1 MLTLKMN
8 NHLLEGSRGIVISFL
23 LPPADTFKTLFVS
36 MRCHLFPL
44 IPDVRVVVVVLFQR
58 PSKNFESWSSPRGFT
73 SSRSHRFASVV
84 PTATQTDRPTAHW
97 VFLSKDGWAPSW
109 PLFYFQSIRLDFSA
123 PKEKKWIGL
132 PFLAWCLLVLPLAPF
147 LEPSKYVYD
156 GHHID
161 FEANEL

>member
-8 NHLLEGSRGIVISFL
+8 NHLLEGSTGIVISFL
-23 LPPADTFKTLFVS
+23 LQLILLKTLFVS

-84 PTATQTDRPTAHW
+84 PTATQTDRPTAH
-97 VFLSKDGWAPSW
+97 
-109 PLFYFQSIRLDFSA
+109 
-123 PKEKKWIGL
+123 
-132 PFLAWCLLVLPLAPF
+132 
-147 LEPSKYVYD
+147 
-156 GHHID
+156 
-161 FEANEL
+161 

>member
-8 NHLLEGSRGIVISFL
+8 NHLLEGSTGIVISFL
-23 LPPADTFKTLFVS
+23 LQLILLKTLFVS

-123 PKEKKWIGL
+123 PKEKKMDRS
-132 PFLAWCLLVLPLAPF
+132 PFFGMMFTSITTRTISWTFKICVRRAPYRF
-147 LEPSKYVYD
+147 WS
-156 GHHID
+156 
-161 FEANEL
+161 